1 MTMEQSRRGATLTVF
16 SLLFALV
23 AIEDLLKPF
32 HLEGPT
38 TGFVFFGTRTH
49 GIANTI
55 LGPLFGI
62 LLLVYAISILRMRK
76 YALPLAFI
84 YAIYVVLNI
93 VLYSVNPPPGE
104 QGSPVFLVAFLVL
117 AIAIPW
123 AAAITLWRRRADLA

>member
-1 MTMEQSRRGATLTVF
+1 MEQSKRGTVLTIL
-16 SLLFALV
+16 SLLFILV

-38 TGFVFFGTRTH
+38 SGLVFFGTRTH
-49 GIANTI
+49 GIENAV

-62 LLLVYAISILRMRK
+62 FLLIYAVGILRMKK
-76 YALPLAFI
+76 YALVLAFI

-93 VLYSVNPPPGE
+93 VLFSMHPPAGDHNPLA
-104 QGSPVFLVAFLVL
+104 FLVAFFIL

-123 AAAITLWRRRADLA
+123 IAAIMLWRRRDALS

>member
-1 MTMEQSRRGATLTVF
+1 MEKSRRGAALTIL
-16 SLLFALV
+16 SLLFILV
-23 AIEDLLKPF
+23 AVEDLLKPF

-49 GIANTI
+49 GMENTI

-62 LLLVYAISILRMRK
+62 FLLAYALGILRMKK
-76 YALPLAFI
+76 YALALGFI

-93 VLYSVNPPPGE
+93 VLYSVNPPPGD
-104 QGSPVFLVAFLVL
+104 QGPVIFLIAFPII

-123 AAAITLWRRRADLA
+123 IAAIMLWRRRDALA

>member
-1 MTMEQSRRGATLTVF
+1 MEQSKRGPLLTIL
-16 SLLFALV
+16 SLLFILV

-49 GIANTI
+49 GIGNAI

-62 LLLVYAISILRMRK
+62 FLLVYAIGILRMKK
-76 YALPLAFI
+76 YSVALGFI

-93 VLYSVNPPPGE
+93 VLFSIHPPAGDHD
-104 QGSPVFLVAFLVL
+104 SAAFLIAFLIL

-123 AAAITLWRRRADLA
+123 IAAIMLWRRRDELS

>member
-1 MTMEQSRRGATLTVF
+1 MEQSKRGATLTVF
-16 SLLFALV
+16 SILFLLV

-49 GIANTI
+49 GIGNTI

-62 LLLVYAISILRMRK
+62 FLLVYAIGIFRMKK
-76 YALPLAFI
+76 YALPLAVI

-93 VLYSVNPPPGE
+93 VLFSVNPPPGD
-104 QGSPVFLVAFLVL
+104 QGSLAFQIAFVVGAL
-117 AIAIPW
+117 AIPW
-123 AAAITLWRRRADLA
+123 ASAIMLWRRRDTLG

>member
-1 MTMEQSRRGATLTVF
+1 MEKSRRGAALTIL
-16 SLLFALV
+16 SLLFILV
-23 AIEDLLKPF
+23 AVEDLLKPF

-49 GIANTI
+49 GMENTI

-62 LLLVYAISILRMRK
+62 FLLAYALGILRMKK
-76 YALPLAFI
+76 YALALGFI

-93 VLYSVNPPPGE
+93 VLYSVNPPPGD
-104 QGSPVFLVAFLVL
+104 QGPAIFLIAFPII

-123 AAAITLWRRRADLA
+123 IAAIMLWRRRDALA

>member
-1 MTMEQSRRGATLTVF
+1 MEQSKRGALLTIL
-16 SLLFALV
+16 SLLFILV

-38 TGFVFFGTRTH
+38 TGFVFFGVRTH
-49 GIANTI
+49 GIENAI

-62 LLLVYAISILRMRK
+62 FLLVYAIGILRMKK
-76 YALPLAFI
+76 YAVALGFI

-93 VLYSVNPPPGE
+93 VLFSIHPPPGN
-104 QGSPVFLVAFLVL
+104 QGPVTFLIAFLIV

-123 AAAITLWRRRADLA
+123 IAAIILWRRRDELS

>member
-1 MTMEQSRRGATLTVF
+1 MERSKRGTVLTIL
-16 SLLFALV
+16 SLLFILV

-38 TGFVFFGTRTH
+38 TGFVFFGTRSY
-49 GIANTI
+49 GIENAV

-62 LLLVYAISILRMRK
+62 FLLIYAIGILRMKK
-76 YALPLAFI
+76 YAVALAFT

-93 VLYSVNPPPGE
+93 VLFGMHPPAGDHNP
-104 QGSPVFLVAFLVL
+104 LAFSIAFVIL

-123 AAAITLWRRRADLA
+123 IAAIMLWRRRDALS

>member
-1 MTMEQSRRGATLTVF
+1 MEQSKRGTALTIL
-16 SLLFALV
+16 SLLFILV

-38 TGFVFFGTRTH
+38 TGFVFFGTRTY
-49 GIANTI
+49 GIENAI

-62 LLLVYAISILRMRK
+62 FLLVYAIGILRMKK
-76 YALPLAFI
+76 YAVALALI

-93 VLYSVNPPPGE
+93 VLFSIHPPAGDHD
-104 QGSPVFLVAFLVL
+104 SPAFLVAFLIL

-123 AAAITLWRRRADLA
+123 IAAIMLWRRRDALS

>member
-1 MTMEQSRRGATLTVF
+1 MEQSKRGAALTIF
-16 SLLFALV
+16 SILFLLV

-49 GIANTI
+49 GLENAI

-62 LLLVYAISILRMRK
+62 FLLVYAIGILRMKK

-104 QGSPVFLVAFLVL
+104 QGSMGFLIGFLIT

-123 AAAITLWRRRADLA
+123 IAAIMLWRRRASLD